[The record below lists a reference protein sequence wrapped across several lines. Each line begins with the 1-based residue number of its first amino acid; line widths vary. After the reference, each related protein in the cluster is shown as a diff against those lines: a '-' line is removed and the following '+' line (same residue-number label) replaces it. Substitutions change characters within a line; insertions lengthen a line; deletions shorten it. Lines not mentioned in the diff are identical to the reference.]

1 MEHHEKDPAIT
12 RAMALALMRQ
22 AQNLLQGVREEASV
36 TQLQRAIDTLL
47 RKRPDQA
54 PGAS

>member
-1 MEHHEKDPAIT
+1 MEHHEKDSAVT